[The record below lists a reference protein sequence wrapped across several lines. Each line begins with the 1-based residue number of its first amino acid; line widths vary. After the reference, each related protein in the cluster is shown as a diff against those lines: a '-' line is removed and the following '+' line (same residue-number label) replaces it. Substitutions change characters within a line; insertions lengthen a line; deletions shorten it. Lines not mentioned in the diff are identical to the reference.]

1 MMNNLKLYLFSDIH
15 YSNKIP
21 SWPIKQ
27 KLIEYSEA
35 LVNKIIEKINKEKEA
50 DICIHLGDLIQ
61 ASNNKQED
69 MENLK
74 YIWSKLRKINVP
86 CYTLLG
92 NHELKNMD
100 NNQEILQ
107 ILGYKQASFS
117 IDIKGYHLIFCNTQ
131 VNKEDSQYKTQYL
144 SNEDIIWLKEET
156 ARNKKCLIF
165 FHFGIAEDNLKG
177 NFWYEKDPEG
187 AMLRNRNKIKKFL
200 KSKNVMAIFTAHQH
214 WTKTIIENGIPYFE
228 IGSIIENTNEEDTP
242 DGVYLEV
249 ELDENKITVT
259 EKHLML
265 DKGEK

>member
-156 ARNKKCLIF
+156 ARNKK
-165 FHFGIAEDNLKG
+165 
-177 NFWYEKDPEG
+177 
-187 AMLRNRNKIKKFL
+187 
-200 KSKNVMAIFTAHQH
+200 
-214 WTKTIIENGIPYFE
+214 
-228 IGSIIENTNEEDTP
+228 
-242 DGVYLEV
+242 
-249 ELDENKITVT
+249 
-259 EKHLML
+259 
-265 DKGEK
+265 